1 MPGANW
7 LFVQTADSITTDG
20 KTITLKGVKP
30 QTLMF
35 TDRPERM
42 TGDASTEKF
51 VAFWK
56 SGQGDFEKD
65 PPNATIS
72 TVVDG
77 KPELAVVELTNPQ
90 LSGDSLTYTI
100 KVLGMEPPK
109 AGQAASLFIDWW
121 YGPRWGWRSWAGGY
135 CWRGPLGRSALPPA
149 LGVVI
154 ADTESRSWHQSPPA
168 LDRAGGTLSAT
179 CNIEW
184 RGQMTGSSD
193 LRPPTHNALTISSV
207 IFLASPNS
215 IMVLS
220 R

>member
-1 MPGANW
+1 MKTLICTVLLVAVGAVNGANAQGAAGAEEGRIEMPGANW

-20 KTITLKGVKP
+20 KTITLKGVNP

-56 SGQGDFEKD
+56 SGQSDFEKD

-100 KVLGMEPPK
+100 KVLGMEPPN
-109 AGQAASLFIDWW
+109 AGQAVSLFIDWW
-121 YGPRWGWRSWAGGY
+121 YGPRWGWRGWAGGY
-135 CWRGPLGRSALPPA
+135 CWRGP
-149 LGVVI
+149 
-154 ADTESRSWHQSPPA
+154 W
-168 LDRAGGTLSAT
+168 GGLH
-179 CNIEW
+179 C
-184 RGQMTGSSD
+184 
-193 LRPPTHNALTISSV
+193 RPRWAW
-207 IFLASPNS
+207 
-215 IMVLS
+215 
-220 R
+220 